1 MEVIKQA
8 RPDLKPSTVKNYATQ
23 LRKMEKLFGVD
34 FVDKNP
40 EEIVEGIHNSGLS
53 QLYQRNLFNVI
64 MVLMMAMDKDKYA
77 EEIKVFREQ
86 MDFYN
91 QKYVKDNASGNL
103 VSETQKANI
112 ITYKELR
119 DYINKVK
126 KDIGKEEMLHMV
138 YVVLESLFEV
148 PVRLDHAG
156 IIYIGKRDFDRISDD
171 TKAGR
176 NYLVETKGKNKKLTF
191 VYYQDDTTTK
201 TRPDHIQD
209 LPKHLEKIW
218 RRYLRVMKYKH
229 GDVVIPVSRNY
240 LSQVLRTTSERYIDK
255 HVGSILIRKI
265 VLSEKFGDTKALK
278 EKQAEFAKKVGHS
291 VAVEDLVYV
300 KK

>member
-1 MEVIKQA
+1 MEVITKA

-229 GDVVIPVSRNY
+229 GDVVIPVLRNY

>member
-86 MDFYN
+86 MDIYN